1 VREKRELTII
11 FKLLKNKTPNK
22 MKKQKFSVS
31 TPYRAELIIDLD
43 IQVNKAG
50 NIVIGGIPGVT
61 YEMYDG
67 ELCLCAY
74 SEHGELNCSGRMID
88 WELTLDDKPLEEGMD
103 YWVFH
108 PKEMELIRTVLDS
121 ESEWTGLMF
130 WTVGEAIQGLAHKY
144 KDELVKVYDYEKF
157 DVPHYLIKI

>member
-1 VREKRELTII
+1 
-11 FKLLKNKTPNK
+11 

-43 IQVNKAG
+43 IHVNNAG

-108 PKEMELIRTVLDS
+108 PDKMELIRTVLDS
-121 ESEWTGLMF
+121 ESTWTGKMF
-130 WTVGEAIQGLAHKY
+130 WTVGEAIQGLAYKY
-144 KDELVKVYDYEKF
+144 KDELVKVYDYENF